1 MWDIFVGIFTGSVLL
16 MIERFLLPKDGE
28 KKEKIGESIIEPERV
43 IKSEKVIVKEKVVYV
58 NQKKNDDNAD
68 LFMWLMLFLGTVAV
82 AEYIKYSN
90 IVHSIIIIISIA
102 VGIMALGTA
111 FFCMKKGMR
120 FNKQLNLVLIINTL
134 ALVIVP
140 WLINLTTKAS
150 ERQGIDTAILKQE
163 AKLGNMFGS
172 ADLFDILFL
181 MYQIVGLASVIIYM
195 LSILVSNLYLVSLI
209 NINLDSKW
217 KKIWSMIHRK
227 TYRLVSKPITIVIFE
242 GVFLVV
248 GYLFVSGVLWNLII
262 K

>member
-28 KKEKIGESIIEPERV
+28 KKEKLGESIIEPERV

-58 NQKKNDDNAD
+58 NQKNDGNAD
-68 LFMWLMLFLGTVAV
+68 LFMWLMLLLGIAAV
-82 AEYIKYSN
+82 AGYIKYSN
-90 IVHSIIIIISIA
+90 VVHSIIIIISIA

-150 ERQGIDTAILKQE
+150 ERQGIDIAILKQE

-181 MYQIVGLASVIIYM
+181 MYQIMGLASVIIYM
-195 LSILVSNLYLVSLI
+195 LSILISNLYLVSLI
-209 NINLDSKW
+209 NINLGSKW

-242 GVFLVV
+242 GVFLAV